1 MANHGVISA
10 DNGWITP
17 ELTLQH
23 RQAAVILLA
32 YKKAQVWADFV
43 CLDMVSLHTNISSFL
58 AVGTNGEVE
67 MGRDEKEASAIGDG
81 TFCGVRKLILS
92 VNAHRC

>member
-23 RQAAVILLA
+23 RQPAVILLA

-43 CLDMVSLHTNISSFL
+43 CLDMVSHQTNISSFL
-58 AVGTNGEVE
+58 AVRTNGEVE
-67 MGRDEKEASAIGDG
+67 MGRDEKEVSTKGDG
-81 TFCGVRKLILS
+81 Q
-92 VNAHRC
+92 

>member
-23 RQAAVILLA
+23 HQPAVILLA

-43 CLDMVSLHTNISSFL
+43 CLDMVSLHTNIGSFL
-58 AVGTNGEVE
+58 AVRTNAGVE
-67 MGRDEKEASAIGDG
+67 MGRDEKEVSTKGDG
-81 TFCGVRKLILS
+81 Q
-92 VNAHRC
+92 